1 MRLSSRCALLLS
13 ATLLFASGAHAQ
25 AFRAYVASSGNDAN
39 PCTLQAPCRLLPAAL
54 AAIANGG
61 EVWMLDSANYNTG
74 TVTITKSVSILA
86 VPGAVGSLLAI
97 AEAPAISIPAAG
109 LRVGLRNLV
118 ITNLAGNIAASS
130 HGVRMDGQSNLT
142 IESSLLA
149 NLPGD
154 GVRVI
159 GGGTLKIVNSTLRY
173 NGGDGGGRAVRL
185 VNGAIATIANT
196 QMIGNGGGVLA
207 GGSAAASTTVTI
219 VDSLISGGFRGVSL
233 GGDPNVAGVVNRATI
248 VRSTIEQTEIG
259 LLVQSSDPG
268 SSSEADVG
276 GSVIVNNAQAWGLS
290 EAGARILTLG
300 DNLVSGNAKPS
311 QGTLTSLLPM

>member
-1 MRLSSRCALLLS
+1 MRLPSRHAVLLLS

-25 AFRAYVASSGNDAN
+25 AFRAYIASSGNDAN

-54 AAIANGG
+54 AAVANGG

-74 TVTITKSVSILA
+74 TVTITKSVSVLA

-118 ITNLAGNIAASS
+118 ITNLAGNIGASS

-159 GGGTLKIVNSTLRY
+159 GGGTLKIVNSTLRD
-173 NGGDGGGRAVRL
+173 NGNRAVRL

-300 DNLVSGNAKPS
+300 DNLVSGNANPS

>member
-25 AFRAYVASSGNDAN
+25 AFRAYIASSGNDAN

-54 AAIANGG
+54 AAVANGG

-74 TVTITKSVSILA
+74 TVTITKSVSVLA

-97 AEAPAISIPAAG
+97 ADTPAISIPAAG

-118 ITNLAGNIAASS
+118 ITNLAGNFGANS
-130 HGVRMDGQSNLT
+130 HGVRMDGISNLT

-207 GGSAAASTTVTI
+207 TGDAAASTTVTI

-233 GGDPNVAGVVNRATI
+233 GGTPVAGIHIRATI
-248 VRSTIEQTEIG
+248 VRSTIEGTEIG
-259 LLVQSSDPG
+259 LLIQTNQPG
-268 SSSEADVG
+268 SSAEAEIG
-276 GSVIVNNAQAWGLS
+276 GSVIVNNLTAWGIS
-290 EAGARILTLG
+290 GTDARILSLG
-300 DNLVSGNAKPS
+300 NNLVSGNVDPPS
-311 QGTLTSLLPM
+311 GTLTALMPM

>member
-25 AFRAYVASSGNDAN
+25 AFRAYIASGGNDAN

-54 AAIANGG
+54 AAVAPGG
-61 EVWMLDSANYNTG
+61 EIWMLDSANYNTG
-74 TVTITKSVSILA
+74 TVTITKSVSVLA

-97 AEAPAISIPAAG
+97 ADTPAISIPAAG

-118 ITNLAGNIAASS
+118 ITNLAGNFGANS
-130 HGVRMDGQSNLT
+130 HGVRMDGISSLT

-207 GGSAAASTTVTI
+207 TGDAAASTTVTI

-233 GGDPNVAGVVNRATI
+233 GGTPVAGIHIRATI
-248 VRSTIEQTEIG
+248 VRSTIEGTEIG
-259 LLVQSSDPG
+259 LLIQTNQPG
-268 SSSEADVG
+268 SSAEAEIG
-276 GSVIVNNAQAWGLS
+276 GSVIVNNLTAWGIS
-290 EAGARILTLG
+290 GTDARILSLG
-300 DNLVSGNAKPS
+300 NNLVSGNVDPPS
-311 QGTLTSLLPM
+311 GTLTALMPM

>member
-25 AFRAYVASSGNDAN
+25 AFRAYIASGGNDAN
-39 PCTLQAPCRLLPAAL
+39 PCTLQAPCRLMPAAL
-54 AAIANGG
+54 AAVANGG
-61 EVWMLDSANYNTG
+61 EIWMLDSANYNTG

-97 AEAPAISIPAAG
+97 ADTPAISIPAAG

-118 ITNLAGNIAASS
+118 ITNLTGNFGANS
-130 HGVRMDGQSNLT
+130 HGVRMDGASSVT

-159 GGGTLKIVNSTLRY
+159 GGGTLKIVNSTLRD
-173 NGGDGGGRAVRL
+173 NGSRAVRL
-185 VNGAIATIANT
+185 INGPTATIANT

-207 GGSAAASTTVTI
+207 GGNEAASTTVTI

-233 GGDPNVAGVVNRATI
+233 GGDPVAGIHIRATI
-248 VRSTIEQTEIG
+248 ARSTIEGTDIG
-259 LLVQSSDPG
+259 LLIQSTDPG

-276 GSVIVNNAQAWGLS
+276 GSVIVNNLQAWGIS
-290 EAGARILTLG
+290 DTGARILSLG
-300 DNLVSGNAKPS
+300 NNLVSGNADPS